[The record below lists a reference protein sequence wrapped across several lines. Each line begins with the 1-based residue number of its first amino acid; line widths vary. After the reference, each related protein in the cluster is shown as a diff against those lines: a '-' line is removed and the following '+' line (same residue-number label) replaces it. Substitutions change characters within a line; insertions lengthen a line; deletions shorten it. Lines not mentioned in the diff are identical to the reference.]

1 MSGMTKVQQGLAGV
15 APRAGEE
22 TSTRGEGAQRVL
34 AGAGRLASVVASAL
48 PGVGGFAGAAL
59 GGAAGGGTGAQGFD
73 QMRAMQQESQT
84 MQLQYMQ
91 LQQSVQDDNRRFSTA
106 SNIMRAGHDT
116 QKAAI
121 QNIRS

>member
-1 MSGMTKVQQGLAGV
+1 MSGMTRVQQSLAGV
-15 APRAGEE
+15 PARSEE
-22 TSTRGEGAQRVL
+22 TSGRGEAAQRVL
-34 AGAGRLASVVASAL
+34 SGVGRLAGVVASSL
-48 PGVGGFAGAAL
+48 PGVGGLAAGAF
-59 GGAAGGGTGAQGFD
+59 GGAAGGAGAQGFE
-73 QMRAMQQESQT
+73 QMRAMQQESHT